1 MVFYITDYILYKQ
14 TKKQL
19 VMTYSYKKILDISW
33 PILAGLFIQQLVG
46 LADTAFLGRLGT
58 VELGASALAGVFY
71 IMIFMLALG
80 FGVGIQI
87 IVARRNGEQNFHRI
101 GKVIYQGICFLVCAA
116 VVIISLTT
124 LCAPFVLNKIIS
136 SPDVYE
142 KTLAYLDIRIFGFLF
157 AFPIV
162 VFRAFFIGI
171 TQTKILT
178 YNAVLLLIVNVFL
191 NYVLIFGKFGFSAM
205 GIEGAAL
212 ASIVAEA
219 VAAVYLA
226 LYMFKNIDLSK
237 YGFRDFIFFKKD
249 ILLEI
254 LVLSV
259 WTMLQYFVSMAT
271 WFLFLVAIEN
281 LGEEPL
287 AISNILRSVTIFP
300 YMIITALAA
309 AANTVTGNLIG
320 QGHDT
325 EVETT
330 SVKVIKLSY
339 IMTFVLI
346 ALMLVLPYP
355 ILRIYTDNAQVIE
368 NSILP
373 YYSAMSSFITMI
385 PGMILLSVVSG
396 TGQTKMAMYIEL
408 LVLVFYCINVWYVV
422 MYLRADLYICWTC
435 EHSYNILL
443 SLFTYWYLKRNK
455 WCCRIV

>member
-1 MVFYITDYILYKQ
+1 MR
-14 TKKQL
+14 
-19 VMTYSYKKILDISW
+19 YSYKKIIEISW

-46 LADTAFLGRLGT
+46 LADTAFLGRVGT
-58 VELGASALAGVFY
+58 LELGASALAGVFY

-80 FGVGIQI
+80 FGTGIQI
-87 IVARRNGEQNFHRI
+87 IVARRNGEQNFHKI
-101 GKVIYQGICFLVCAA
+101 GGVVYQGISFLVGAA
-116 VVIISLTT
+116 VIIIALTIIF
-124 LCAPFVLNKIIS
+124 APYVLNEFIS
-136 SPDVYE
+136 SQDVYE
-142 KTLAYLDIRIFGFLF
+142 KTLAYLNIRIYGFLF

-178 YNAVLLLIVNVFL
+178 YNAILLLIINVIL
-191 NYVLIFGKFGFSAM
+191 NYVLIFGKFGFSPM

-212 ASIVAEA
+212 ASIIAEA
-219 VAAVYLA
+219 VAAIYLA
-226 LYMFKNIDLSK
+226 IYMFTNIDLNK
-237 YGFRDFIFFKKD
+237 YGFDTFVFFNKK
-249 ILLEI
+249 ILVEI
-254 LVLSV
+254 LALSI

-309 AANTVTGNLIG
+309 AANSVTSNLIG
-320 QGHDT
+320 QGHDF
-325 EVETT
+325 EVEAT
-330 SVKVIKLSY
+330 SLKVIKLSY
-339 IMTFVLI
+339 IMTFTLI
-346 ALMLVLPYP
+346 AIMIIFPYP
-355 ILRIYTDNAQVIE
+355 ILRIYTDNEQVIE

-373 YYSAMSSFITMI
+373 YYSALSSFITMI

-396 TGQTKMAMYIEL
+396 TGQTKTAMYIEL

-422 MYLRADLYICWTC
+422 MYLRAELYICWTC

-455 WCCRIV
+455 WCCKIV

>member
-1 MVFYITDYILYKQ
+1 MR
-14 TKKQL
+14 
-19 VMTYSYKKILDISW
+19 YSYKKIIAISW

-46 LADTAFLGRLGT
+46 LADTAFLGRVGT
-58 VELGASALAGVFY
+58 IELGASALAGVFY

-80 FGVGIQI
+80 FGNGIQI
-87 IVARRNGEQNFHRI
+87 IVARRNGEQNFHKI
-101 GKVIYQGICFLVCAA
+101 GGVVYQGISFLVCTA
-116 VVIISLTT
+116 VVIIALTT
-124 LCAPFVLNKIIS
+124 LLAPYVLDKFIS

-142 KTLAYLDIRIFGFLF
+142 KTLAYLDIRIYGFLF

-178 YNAVLLLIVNVFL
+178 YNAVLLLIINVIL
-191 NYVLIFGKFGFSAM
+191 NYVLIFGKFGFSPM
-205 GIEGAAL
+205 GIEGAAI
-212 ASIVAEA
+212 ASIIAEA
-219 VAAVYLA
+219 VAAIYLA
-226 LYMFKNIDLSK
+226 IYMFKNVDLNK
-237 YGFRDFIFFKKD
+237 YGFENFVFFNKK
-249 ILLEI
+249 ILIEI
-254 LVLSV
+254 LVLSI
-259 WTMLQYFVSMAT
+259 WTMLQYFISMAT

-309 AANTVTGNLIG
+309 AANSVTSNLIG
-320 QGHDT
+320 QGHDF

-330 SVKVIKLSY
+330 SLKVIKLSY
-339 IMTFVLI
+339 IMTFALI
-346 ALMLVLPYP
+346 AVMLVLPFP
-355 ILRIYTDNAQVIE
+355 VLRIYTDSEQVIE

-373 YYSAMSSFITMI
+373 YYSALSSFITMI

-396 TGQTKMAMYIEL
+396 TGQTKIAMYIEL

-455 WCCRIV
+455 WCCKII

>member
-1 MVFYITDYILYKQ
+1 MR
-14 TKKQL
+14 
-19 VMTYSYKKILDISW
+19 YSYKKIIEISW

-46 LADTAFLGRLGT
+46 LADTAFLGRVGT

-80 FGVGIQI
+80 FGTGIQI
-87 IVARRNGEQNFHRI
+87 IVARRNGEQNFHKI
-101 GKVIYQGICFLVCAA
+101 GGVVYQGISFLVCAA
-116 VVIISLTT
+116 VIIIALTIIF
-124 LCAPFVLNKIIS
+124 APYVLNEFILS
-136 SPDVYE
+136 QVVYE
-142 KTLAYLDIRIFGFLF
+142 KTLAYLNIRIYGFLF

-178 YNAVLLLIVNVFL
+178 YNAILLLIINVIL
-191 NYVLIFGKFGFSAM
+191 NYVLIFGKFGFSPM

-212 ASIVAEA
+212 ASIIAEA
-219 VAAVYLA
+219 VAAIYLA
-226 LYMFKNIDLSK
+226 IYMFTNIDLNK
-237 YGFRDFIFFKKD
+237 YGFCVFVFFNKN
-249 ILLEI
+249 ILVEI
-254 LVLSV
+254 LALSI

-309 AANTVTGNLIG
+309 AANSVTSNLIG
-320 QGHDT
+320 QGHDF
-325 EVETT
+325 EVEAT
-330 SVKVIKLSY
+330 SLKVIKLSY
-339 IMTFVLI
+339 IMTFTLI
-346 ALMLVLPYP
+346 AIMIIFPYP
-355 ILRIYTDNAQVIE
+355 ILRIYTDSKQVIE

-373 YYSAMSSFITMI
+373 YYSALSSFITMI

-396 TGQTKMAMYIEL
+396 TGQTKTAMYIEL

-422 MYLRADLYICWTC
+422 MYLQADLYICWMC

-455 WCCRIV
+455 WCCKIV